1 MILDSINYENN
12 FVKTIKKITRP
23 CISTCVFGDIN
34 IDTKRDDLWHKEVCQ
49 KLRLKPYFPLQ
60 QKPRY
65 TLMEELISLRFKV
78 IIIAVDKNY
87 LGSSFLGKQIDLDLI
102 KIFEK
107 KGIDVCGENAEYHS
121 VAVDG
126 PIFSKTLSI
135 QEKKICENK
144 NYLYLDFDISYKI

>member
-1 MILDSINYENN
+1 MRENYILENRN
-12 FVKTIKKITRP
+12 LQHFL
-23 CISTCVFGDIN
+23 
-34 IDTKRDDLWHKEVCQ
+34 DL
-49 KLRLKPYFPLQ
+49 
-60 QKPRY
+60 
-65 TLMEELISLRFKV
+65 TFKV

-126 PIFSKTLSI
+126 PVFSKTLSI

-144 NYLYLDFDISYKI
+144 NYLYLDFDVSYKT